1 MLPINLRNSIRNLL
15 ILLYLQTVS
24 PRIIGADRF
33 KVRGVPEGN
42 DAWCKANCQ
51 SFAQCNYV
59 FGADYVDLRLKTDFS
74 TLHGPGEHLITGVS
88 LGDTI
93 AFEIFATQFIL
104 DLSLALGVS
113 TCQFYVTSVN
123 AGSVYHTWNANNV
136 IVTFRLFP
144 GDASTIQELTR
155 QVQFPESRLY
165 EGNVTKATDDLFGVE
180 AVKWDASLKL
190 EYCMEIVGG
199 AGVKTDSDNI
209 VYLNQGS
216 ERHCKDPSNSGST
229 ICEFETFFIQD
240 IAAALGLADETVEVL
255 FIKAFG
261 LDSVLVSFR
270 FIPPYSTGAGA
281 VDASW
286 LSTRMSDLKTQ
297 VKDLTSALYSGNVT
311 IRTDQTWGVS
321 ASNRQAKS
329 DSPYLSY
336 AFDET
341 SEDSYERCKATHR
354 CSRAWEKYD
363 QSNAATEYTQQSF
376 GGGEHSP
383 AFLFADFE
391 DWRKGTFS
399 LRQGEPA
406 NSFSPATIATP
417 ENVHFNPFDYT
428 SLGPSIP
435 SYNSTHNNG
444 LVLNNAS
451 LASQI
456 ANQSDYIS
464 SLDDYISFIEN
475 NADIAIM
482 DAHRRARIDVRLLTS
497 VTRSEYE
504 TLRDSE
510 RDKLNTLKNSQ
521 CANEPCELLFNTSS
535 VTMTGAIDVVGEL
548 VALGDGTEVAVFPF
562 DSIDIGPEVNIT
574 ITGQRA
580 MALLSRST
588 VKIDAMIKSHPGVLS
603 GFPGGYSVGRL
614 ESDRLSSVCPFWPE
628 TGDDKFALEE
638 SADWR
643 IRLRCTN
650 DLEPRSGD
658 LDQGLASCCPGDVLI
673 PELTTLT
680 STQMKSNNVN
690 GPGSG
695 NLRVYQT
702 TVDTYAEVQSEIQ
715 TVTTSCMNGENL
727 GGGFVLH
734 YNGYS
739 TGTIS
744 FDATA
749 AKVKSTIENDL
760 NPVGLEKLSDLTRDT
775 ADPNHQPAG
784 IGRVNVHALKTNM
797 EQDGSRE
804 WTITFLSTVG
814 NIGSDST
821 PLTVTNFLTGIDA
834 DIVINTSQDGNSI
847 AGQFYLSFLSET
859 SGPYAHDVTAADMQA
874 TLLSSH
880 SKLLHAFVERTDP
893 SNNCN
898 DGYCDDGPT
907 KEGGYTWTL
916 TLMTEEDNLTPTS
929 PTGINFGVEGAIGSM
944 TAVAELTDA
953 IGCNNHAV
961 DSNCPSVRVTS
972 DYSLTR
978 NDALRS
984 LTSTRPFSLAFGG
997 GGAGYGGSGGAGYG
1011 YTAAG
1016 ASYGDEKITSL
1027 LGGSGGQLGYVHPF
1041 EANMFSRPR
1050 GRGGAGGGA
1059 LEIVAVNDIILG
1071 PNCNINLNGEK
1082 GFDAEMTAG
1091 GGGSGGALLLSAG
1104 GTITNKGKL
1113 SVRGGEGGTAANGF
1127 GRSDIVNGHGGG
1139 GSGGRIAMFAQA
1151 ITEDDG
1157 GGIDHSG
1164 GTSDDLSRT
1173 GDAGTFYTEVKLGH
1187 DMYIDENSGAE
1198 NSKSSLFLKNAA
1210 SISTSSGINKR
1221 TPFVQNGPEYALTA
1235 GKPGRATFYVQLCG
1249 SSVQGNAEVDKDG
1262 WGTTFELRDA
1272 DWTTPT
1278 ASIALDNKVVIGI
1291 HVGKSFR
1298 HGSNYYGMPGDTT
1311 YDDKLVEF
1319 YSHAQQDKWYKV
1331 DIKINW
1337 STKKYSI
1344 ALDDVLLVR
1353 AASFVADDLQ
1363 RVGLATYH
1371 SAAVRYDEIYVG
1383 ADASMGFVCPDILTS
1398 GVEMNRPV
1406 QNGWKADD
1414 IGGYS
1419 STHRMRRHESHLS
1432 RRQLYNYDNAG
1443 LTPFDGDGHAKF
1455 TNDVK
1460 FRFVGGDRSGA
1471 AGGLSAGAL
1480 LKVKNAKGSTTVGEN
1495 LKDKAASKDGPYGGN
1510 AWDSGSDNG
1519 GKTERYFWYGEHT
1532 NNEAARDGFDTSSD
1546 MQGGVGACSTDDFV
1560 TWKNEGIMFHYSN
1573 ITDMVYGTGG
1583 PFTVERPKVLYNNA
1597 TNKYVMWMTLDDTAK
1612 TLGLAGVAVSSH
1624 PNGPFDFVRSFYPD
1638 GNETHDQ
1645 TVYQTEDG
1653 TAYLARTY
1661 YSTVDYVLPAPVM
1674 QPLWESVK
1682 KPDGSNNFGLS
1693 YHRAVYEPEYD
1704 DYHDIYLQR
1713 WRTEDMPWQ
1722 IKCVNKITKEERDV
1736 PFGETNFDGE
1746 VCQDPTEYKIVI
1758 GQGQYGDDLGGV
1770 QTRFLDPNNA
1780 NNSWWQPSSVP
1791 NVKAQPWSKNY
1802 QDGFCGIRKLDNDMH
1817 VLDPDLDTRD
1827 VGGRASCS
1835 NIVDNAVHPTPPDKL
1850 IGVDTV
1856 VEQRR
1861 AKYVAVSLL
1870 TGDYLDTSGVLKAFE
1885 GELEDEQDLISL
1897 IEQSKQGFGW
1907 SSGSDLASTYQSQ
1920 VYTEFEMQDDWD
1932 TRFHQYEVN
1941 YNDRAYYSLAC
1952 RLDGSCPVNF
1962 QDEVKL

>member
-1 MLPINLRNSIRNLL
+1 MSSRFLFALL
-15 ILLYLQTVS
+15 ICSCLPVALT
-24 PRIIGADRF
+24 RIVGADRF
-33 KVRGVPEGN
+33 KIRGVPEGN

-51 SFAQCNYV
+51 SFTQCNYV
-59 FGADYVDLRLKTDFS
+59 FGLDFVDLRIKTDFS
-74 TLHGPGEHLITGVS
+74 SLHGPGEHLITSVS

-93 AFEIFATQFIL
+93 AKESFATQFIV
-104 DLSLALGVS
+104 DIAKALGVS
-113 TCQFYVTSVN
+113 TCQFYVISVD

-144 GDASTIQELTR
+144 GDASIIQELTR
-155 QVQFPESRLY
+155 QVQFPDSLLY
-165 EGNVTKATDDLFGVE
+165 EGNVTKAVDDLYGLV
-180 AVKWDASLKL
+180 AVNWDASLKL

-199 AGVKTDSDNI
+199 GGVKTDAENI

-216 ERHCKDPSNSGST
+216 ERHCKDPLNADST

-240 IAAALGLADETVEVL
+240 VAAALGLADESVEVL

-270 FIPPYSTGAGA
+270 LIPPHSVSGYAGA

-286 LSTRMSDLKTQ
+286 LSSRMSDLKTQ
-297 VKDLTSALYSGNVT
+297 VNDLSSALYSGNVT

-321 ASNRQAKS
+321 ASNRQPKS
-329 DSPYLSY
+329 ESPYLRY

-341 SEDSYERCKATHR
+341 SADSYERCKATHR

-363 QSNAATEYTQQSF
+363 ENLAAVEYTQQSF
-376 GGGEHSP
+376 AGGEHTP
-383 AFLFADFE
+383 AYLFADFE

-406 NSFSPATIATP
+406 GSFDPSTIAAP
-417 ENVHFNPFDYT
+417 ENAHFNPFDYA

-435 SYNSTHNNG
+435 SYNSTSNNG

-451 LASQI
+451 LAEQI
-456 ANQSDYIS
+456 ANQSAWIA
-464 SLDDYISFIEN
+464 SLDDYISFVGEN
-475 NADIAIM
+475 LDIAIM
-482 DAHRRARIDVRLLTS
+482 DADRRARIDVRLLTS
-497 VTRSEYE
+497 VTRTEYE
-504 TLRDSE
+504 TMRDFE
-510 RDKLNTLKNSQ
+510 RSKLNTLKNSQ
-521 CANEPCELLFNTSS
+521 CANEPCELLFNTSA
-535 VTMTGAIDVVGEL
+535 VTMTGAIDVVGQL
-548 VALGDGTEVAVFPF
+548 VTLSDGTEVAVFPF

-638 SADWR
+638 STDWR
-643 IRLRCTN
+643 IALRCTD
-650 DLEPRSGD
+650 DLVAREGD
-658 LDQGLASCCPGDVLI
+658 FDGGLASCCPGDVLI
-673 PELTTLT
+673 PELTDLT
-680 STQMKSNNVN
+680 STEMKSNNVN

-695 NLRVYQT
+695 NVRVYQM
-702 TVDTYAEVQSEIQ
+702 TVDTYAEVQPEIQ
-715 TVTTSCMNGENL
+715 TVTTSCMDGENI

-739 TGTIS
+739 TSTIP
-744 FDATA
+744 FDASA
-749 AKVKSTIENDL
+749 AKVKSEIENSL
-760 NPVGLEKLSDLTRDT
+760 NPMGLEKLSGVIRDT
-775 ADPNHQPAG
+775 TDSAHKAAG
-784 IGRVNVHALKTNM
+784 IGRVDVHALKTNM
-797 EQDGSRE
+797 EQDGSRQ
-804 WTITFLSTVG
+804 WTITFLSAVG

-821 PLTVTNFLTGIDA
+821 PLTVTNLLTGLDA
-834 DIVINTSQDGNSI
+834 DVVVATVQDGNSI
-847 AGQFYLSFLSET
+847 SGQFYLNFLSET
-859 SGPYAHDVTAADMQA
+859 SGPYAHDVSAADMQA
-874 TLLSSH
+874 TLLASH
-880 SKLLHAFVERTDP
+880 TKLIHAFVERTDP
-893 SNNCN
+893 TNNCN

-907 KEGGYTWTL
+907 KEGGYIWTL
-916 TLMTEEDNLTPTS
+916 TLMTHEGNLTPTS
-929 PTGINFGVEGAIGSM
+929 PTGTNFGVEGIIDTM
-944 TAVAELTDA
+944 TATSELVDA
-953 IGCNNHAV
+953 IGCSNHAV
-961 DSNCPSVRVTS
+961 DPNCPSVRVTS
-972 DYSLTR
+972 DYSRTR
-978 NDALRS
+978 IDALKL
-984 LTSTRPFSLAFGG
+984 LTSLRPFSLAFGG

-1016 ASYGDEKITSL
+1016 AAYGDEKISSL

-1041 EANMFSRPR
+1041 EANLFSRPR

-1071 PNCNINLNGEK
+1071 PNCDINLDGET

-1113 SVRGGEGGTAANGF
+1113 SVRGGAGGTAANPN
-1127 GRSDIVNGHGGG
+1127 GRVDVVNGHGGG

-1151 ITEDDG
+1151 ITEYDG
-1157 GGIDHSG
+1157 SSIDYSG
-1164 GTSDDLSRT
+1164 GASEELSRV
-1173 GDAGTFYTEVKLGH
+1173 GDNGTFYTDVKLGH
-1187 DMYIDENSGAE
+1187 EIYIDENYGAE
-1198 NSKSSLFLKNAA
+1198 NTKSSLFLKQT
-1210 SISTSSGINKR
+1210 SIIPTSSGVNKR
-1221 TPFVQNGPEYALTA
+1221 TPFVQNGPEYVLTSA
-1235 GKPGRATFYVQLCG
+1235 TPGRATFYVQLCG
-1249 SSVQGNAEVDKDG
+1249 NLVQGNAEVDKDG

-1272 DWTTPT
+1272 AWTTPT
-1278 ASIALDNKVVIGI
+1278 GSKTSENKVVIGI

-1311 YDDKLVEF
+1311 YDDSLVEF

-1337 STKKYSI
+1337 STKEYSV

-1383 ADASMGFVCPDILTS
+1383 TDASMGFICPDILTS
-1398 GVEMNRPV
+1398 GVQMNRPV
-1406 QNGWKADD
+1406 QNGWKAAD
-1414 IGGYS
+1414 IGAYS
-1419 STHRMRRHESHLS
+1419 TTHRMQRHESHLS
-1432 RRQLYNYDNAG
+1432 RRQVYNFDNGG

-1460 FRFVGGDRSGA
+1460 FRFSGGDRSGKS
-1471 AGGLSAGAL
+1471 GGLSAGAL
-1480 LKVKNAKGSTTVGEN
+1480 LKVKREKGTTVVGEN
-1495 LKDKAASKDGPYGGN
+1495 IKDRAASKDGPYGGDT
-1510 AWDSGSDNG
+1510 WDSGSDNR
-1519 GKTERYFWYGEHT
+1519 GKTERYYWYGEHT
-1532 NNEAARDGFDTSSD
+1532 NDDAGRAGFVSTSD
-1546 MQGGVGACSTDDFV
+1546 MKGGVGACSTDDFV

-1573 ITDMVYGTGG
+1573 ITDMVFGTAG
-1583 PFTVERPKVLYNNA
+1583 PFNVERPKVLYNNA
-1597 TNKYVMWMTLDDTAK
+1597 TKKYVMWMTLDDAAK
-1612 TLGLAGVAVSSH
+1612 TLGLAGVAVSSY
-1624 PNGPFDFVRSFYPD
+1624 PDGPFDFVRSFYPD

-1645 TVYQTEDG
+1645 TVYQTDDG

-1682 KPDGSNNFGLS
+1682 NPDGTNNFGLS

-1713 WRTEDMPWQ
+1713 WRTEDKPWK
-1722 IKCVNKITKEERDV
+1722 IKCVNKVTKEEREV
-1736 PFGETNFDGE
+1736 PFGEASFDGE

-1780 NNSWWQPSSVP
+1780 NNSWWMPSSVP
-1791 NVKAQPWSKNY
+1791 SVKAQPWSKNY

-1817 VLDPDLDTRD
+1817 VLDPDLDSRD
-1827 VGGRASCS
+1827 VGGRETCS

-1850 IGVDTV
+1850 IGVETV

-1861 AKYVAVSLL
+1861 AKFVAVSRL
-1870 TGDYLDTSGVLKAFE
+1870 TADYLDTSGVLNTFE
-1885 GELEDEQDLISL
+1885 GELEDERDLISL
-1897 IEQSKQGFGW
+1897 IGQSKQGFGW
-1907 SSGSDLASTYQSQ
+1907 SSGSDLSSTFQSQ
-1920 VYTEFEMQDDWD
+1920 KYTEFEMEADWD

-1962 QDEVKL
+1962 MDQVDL